1 MRSKISGSAS
11 PREISWSWPGRPG
24 SGKTTL
30 SQCLAG
36 VIPHFI
42 RGEYDGEVVV
52 AGDAL
57 NELPLPRIAGI
68 VGYVQQAPANQLFSL
83 TVQEDVAFGPE
94 NLGLQ
99 PSEIERRV
107 RCSLEAVGIA
117 DLGSRLPHE
126 LSGGQQQ
133 RAVLASVL
141 ALEPDCGIFDQPVAE
156 LDPGGSRRGVFGHWC
171 TQCRGPDRRGNRR
184 STVRRW
190 RIWPPDR
197 GPG

>member
-1 MRSKISGSAS
+1 DFVVLA
-11 PREISWSWPGRPG
+11 GRPG

-36 VIPHFI
+36 VIPHFV
-42 RGEYDGEVVV
+42 RGEYDGDVVV
-52 AGDAL
+52 AGHAL
-57 NELPLPRIAGI
+57 NELPLPRVAGI

-94 NLGLQ
+94 NLGHA
-99 PSEIERRV
+99 PHEIWRRV
-107 RCSLEAVGIA
+107 RHSLEAVGIA

-141 ALEPDCGIFDQPVAE
+141 A
-156 LDPGGSRRGVFGHWC
+156 
-171 TQCRGPDRRGNRR
+171 
-184 STVRRW
+184 
-190 RIWPPDR
+190 
-197 GPG
+197 